1 MNVTCYSSA
10 TYIKLFPNSPCLST
24 QSHYDNNIKV
34 GIKMGMFRDSSS
46 PEIDIIKEMAEG
58 LGSTGLRLED
68 LIEKGMAARQEAL
81 EAIEQYYKH
90 ERDADRTEISLAND
104 LIRQYNGLVE
114 QAEDALRW
122 LLIQREACGFRTHR
136 NVDRFYPIPAKMKL
150 IKK

>member
-1 MNVTCYSSA
+1 MNVTYYSLA
-10 TYIKLFPNSPCLST
+10 TYIQLSPNSPCLST
-24 QSHYDNNIKV
+24 QSHYDNNIRN

-68 LIEKGMAARQEAL
+68 LIEKSMSARQEAL
-81 EAIEQYYKH
+81 EAIRQYNK
-90 ERDADRTEISLAND
+90 RASDDGRSEISLAND
-104 LIRQYNGLVE
+104 LIRQYNVLVE

-136 NVDRFYPIPAKMKL
+136 NVERFYPIPVKMKL